1 MATAKGRQH
10 AAGQGLSA
18 KALPLIR
25 LASLI
30 AIAVGLFGLLLGAAL
45 TYMGMQSQ
53 LALEQAGRAADEK
66 ARVVSAA
73 LNEIQSSLR
82 DGEVVSQALLT
93 LEGGSRDELHTA
105 FRRRGVA
112 SMIDLRA
119 FDLAIEDIQPG
130 LFPEPDFAAIEMMI
144 TARRD
149 GRAPIQVHYP
159 GTANENIA
167 FAQRLEQEG
176 AAVGVLLLRVPVSAV
191 TSLVN
196 DLGPLNYLAIVQG
209 RDEQASA
216 LRTLGSRPGGQLNRI
231 AIPNSLLTLEWS
243 RATVGGPVAG
253 QTAIIIGAGGLL
265 LMLLGIVVRS
275 RILPRAASPEPA
287 VSTGQA
293 SGSDEALEVPVEQA
307 PPPPATT
314 PVPPPQAAPPPAT
327 KPPALAD
334 VPPAHDLPDWLL
346 DADLDSPS
354 EASSDQPAELPAE
367 VRTLLDQPAQA
378 TQASP
383 AALESEAETDPVPS
397 PSMDRVEPEPEAED
411 LALSDGMAPET
422 PLAEASESPD
432 SEPPVPPI
440 ETSEPLDLDFDF
452 TGRPDSTPSS
462 GESTE
467 PPADSEPL
475 AAPERPAEK
484 SAEQAAAPSAEGPT
498 VEPESEPVPEAPS
511 APDSSQAEAP
521 ARPALI
527 DAGLF
532 RAHRIGGV
540 VENPLDAR
548 SATLIGQ
555 AIGSEARERGI
566 ASLVIGRDGRLFG
579 APLLSA
585 LGQGLRSAGVDVIDV
600 GAVPIPALNLAAH
613 EWTGGS
619 GVMVTGSH
627 LPPDQSGFVIRLAG
641 EVLQDQAIQALYRRI
656 LDSDLA
662 AGNGSHE
669 ERNIIDHYAE
679 RIGVDI
685 QLERT
690 LKVVV
695 DCGNGI
701 TGSLVPQVLSAIGA
715 DVIPLYCDVDGNFPN
730 HLPNPADPDNLED
743 LMLCVRNFRADL
755 GIAFDGDGDRI
766 AVVSPEGETIW
777 SDRLLMLLARDLLQR
792 EPGALVVHDVACSA
806 LLPAFIETHGGHSQ
820 MARSADSFVAEKMR
834 EESARLA
841 GLMSGHL
848 FIAERWYPFD
858 DGIYAAARLLELL
871 AADTRPVGEVI
882 AELPIRKATPEYRR
896 PMSEDDAADL
906 VMALIAEGE
915 FEEGRMTTLDGLRLD
930 FDDGFGMVRASHR
943 GAELVFRFEGEDAKA
958 ITRIQNLFK
967 REIAKQVPDLKL
979 LF

>member
-1 MATAKGRQH
+1 MAKPSNTKPSAKGSK
-10 AAGQGLSA
+10 ASTVKSLS
-18 KALPLIR
+18 LIR
-25 LASLI
+25 LLSLV
-30 AIAVGLFGLLLGAAL
+30 AIAVGLFGLVLGAAMAYL
-45 TYMGMQSQ
+45 GMQSQ

-66 ARVVSAA
+66 ARVVGAA
-73 LNEIQSSLR
+73 LNDIQAALR
-82 DGEVVSQALLT
+82 DGEVVSQALIT
-93 LEGGSRDELHTA
+93 LEGGSRDDLHSA

-144 TARRD
+144 VARRD
-149 GRAPIQVHYP
+149 GRAPIQVHFP

-167 FAQRLEQEG
+167 FAQRLEREG
-176 AAVGVLLLRVPVSAV
+176 QAVGVLLLRVPVSAV
-191 TSLVN
+191 TSLVS

-209 RDEQASA
+209 RGEQASP
-216 LRTLGSRPGGQLNRI
+216 LRTLGSRTGGQLNRI
-231 AIPNSLLTLEWS
+231 AIPNSLLAVEWS

-253 QTAIIIGAGGLL
+253 RTAVIIGAGGLL
-265 LMLLGIVVRS
+265 LLLLGIVVRS
-275 RILPRAASPEPA
+275 RTFPAASASPRPEEPADSTIAKPQEAQADIAAGAARSAEPPPSPPEPRQNPPSSPAAA
-287 VSTGQA
+287 V
-293 SGSDEALEVPVEQA
+293 A
-307 PPPPATT
+307 PPAN
-314 PVPPPQAAPPPAT
+314 
-327 KPPALAD
+327 
-334 VPPAHDLPDWLL
+334 DLPDWLL
-346 DADLDSPS
+346 DADLDAVPGTES
-354 EASSDQPAELPAE
+354 EPKAELPEA
-367 VRTLLDQPAQA
+367 VKTLLATAPEQDEVPKPPAEPEPPAVVPPGDDQVA
-378 TQASP
+378 
-383 AALESEAETDPVPS
+383 
-397 PSMDRVEPEPEAED
+397 PEPEAED
-411 LALSDGMAPET
+411 LALTDAIAPD
-422 PLAEASESPD
+422 AEDSD
-432 SEPPVPPI
+432 SELPRAEPP
-440 ETSEPLDLDFDF
+440 EPLDLTFDF
-452 TGRPDSTPSS
+452 SARTDKAAEAPADAEPDGIDDVDVEFPTDAPEDAS
-462 GESTE
+462 
-467 PPADSEPL
+467 PPAEPV
-475 AAPERPAEK
+475 AE
-484 SAEQAAAPSAEGPT
+484 AEPDTLP
-498 VEPESEPVPEAPS
+498 EPESEPEPKSEN
-511 APDSSQAEAP
+511 DSIEPVAP
-521 ARPALI
+521 AVSRPSLI

-540 VENPLDAR
+540 VEQPLDAR

-566 ASLVIGRDGRLFG
+566 ATLVIGRDGRLFG

-585 LGQGLRSAGVDVIDV
+585 LGQGLRSAGIDVIDL

-619 GVMVTGSH
+619 AVMVTGSH

-641 EVLQDQAIQALYRRI
+641 EVLQDQAIQALHERI
-656 LDSDLA
+656 VQSDLA
-662 AGNGSHE
+662 SGSGSHE

-685 QLERT
+685 QLERP

-701 TGSLVPQVLSAIGA
+701 TGSLVPQVLGAIGA

-743 LMLCVRNFRADL
+743 LILCVRNFRADL

-766 AVVSPEGETIW
+766 GVVSPDGEVIW
-777 SDRLLMLLARDLLQR
+777 PDRLLMLLARDLLQR
-792 EPGALVVHDVACSA
+792 ESGALVVHDVACSA
-806 LLPAFIETHGGHSQ
+806 LLPGFIESLGGQ
-820 MARSADSFVAEKMR
+820 TRIARSADSFVAEKMR

-871 AADTRPVGEVI
+871 AADTRPVSDII
-882 AELPIRKATPEYRR
+882 AELPTRKATPEYRR
-896 PMSEDDAADL
+896 AMSEDDAADL

-915 FEEGRMTTLDGLRLD
+915 FEDGQMTTLDGIRLD
-930 FDDGFGMVRASHR
+930 FEDGFGMMRASHR

-967 REIAKQVPDLKL
+967 REIAKQTPDLKL
-979 LF
+979 IF